1 MMSTVRLSCKGQVVI
16 PAKIRRKSNLK
27 PQSKV
32 SILDLDDQIVLFPLP
47 DDPIRA
53 ADGILE
59 SEKSV
64 LEMMREARRN
74 DHE

>member
-16 PAKIRRKSNLK
+16 PAKIRRKFDLK

-32 SILDLDDQIVLFPLP
+32 SILDLADQIILFPLP
-47 DDPIRA
+47 DDPIEA
-53 ADGILE
+53 ADGILK

-64 LEMMREARRN
+64 LEMMREAKRD